1 MIKTILYRE
10 VEGACLGEIG
20 WVVLVTE
27 CKDEDIVP
35 GLIEADTGKVAFTV
49 RPASAPGRARPP
61 QEMTRKS
68 PPNRTRSA

>member
-49 RPASAPGRARPP
+49 RPASAPGRA
-61 QEMTRKS
+61 
-68 PPNRTRSA
+68 